1 MVKLSLDTSAKM
13 LTTLGTRNFGQ
24 SLMAAAH
31 EMIAADY
38 CSLFVFD
45 AGQAPICLTTNG
57 IKSDRLAA
65 YAAEKYTN
73 MHWKAD
79 PIIVEVNA
87 RRRADALFIS
97 GLPRDHSSSAYRR
110 DCFETLQI
118 GDRITFLF
126 GDSARFLRLSF
137 YRYAANP
144 AFGEVE
150 LGIARHSTD
159 FFRAATMRHHSLISR
174 AGMDHLGTFPSRR
187 AMRAR
192 LVSLHPGLSPREIEV
207 CALILQG
214 VSAEGIALEIGVG
227 KTSVITYRKRAYA
240 KLGISTQSELFAA
253 CLSLDAS
260 DVAH

>member
-13 LTTLGTRNFGQ
+13 LTTLGTRDFGQ

-45 AGQAPICLTTNG
+45 TGQAPVCLSTNG

-73 MHWKAD
+73 EHWKSD
-79 PIIVEVNA
+79 PIIIEVNA
-87 RRRADALFIS
+87 RRRADALLIPGLSQDYLS
-97 GLPRDHSSSAYRR
+97 GTYRR

-126 GDSARFLRLSF
+126 GDCARFLRLSF
-137 YRYAANP
+137 YRYSANP
-144 AFGEVE
+144 AFGETE
-150 LGIARHSTD
+150 LGIARNSTD
-159 FFRAATMRHHSLISR
+159 FFRSATTRHHSLISR
-174 AGMDHLGTFPSRR
+174 AGMDHLGAFPSRN
-187 AMRAR
+187 AMRTR
-192 LVSLHPGLSPREIEV
+192 LLSVHPGLSPREAEV

-214 VSAEGIALEIGVG
+214 VSAEGIALEIGVS

-240 KLGISTQSELFAA
+240 KLGISTQGELFAA
-253 CLSLDAS
+253 CLSLSAS
-260 DVAH
+260 SAVH